1 VDVVQLTKVSHDG
14 PAAAAGVRAGE
25 TVPMS
30 IDALVHADSIP
41 GATGPVALK
50 TIPWYLNAARN
61 VAQRF
66 PASPVKAIA
75 IVFGVIFVLAVF
87 GSVVRFFQEHLA
99 DRAAIL
105 AVNDIRT
112 RLYDHIL
119 HVPMSFFGLK
129 GTSDVTSR
137 LVQDAQGLQDGFKTI
152 LGQTIQEPIKAL
164 LALSLSLYV
173 SWQLTAFILIFAPLM
188 GLLIKKFGKKMRRA
202 SRRAMQES
210 SSMLGQV
217 EGTLV
222 GIRVVKAANA
232 ERFERRR
239 YRNIMTGL
247 VDQQIKMSR
256 IDTLSTP
263 TLETLTLLVI
273 GAVVVFAAYLVKVK
287 GSLSSAEFF
296 LVMACLM
303 GMAESLRKV
312 SKINNHLQRANA
324 AAGRIFEALDMPV
337 ERPRE
342 LERPMPMPRLTP
354 TPNFEPGNLS
364 GNGKTLAQT
373 NAASVEPTAAPCFT
387 TPGCRPR
394 IKLPPVL
401 REIRFE
407 NVTFSYANTTQ
418 PAVESVNLTVP
429 KGQSVAVVG
438 RNGSGKTTLLAML
451 PRFYDPAS
459 GRISIDGIDT
469 RSVTLTSLRRQIGIV
484 TQDAVIFPGTIG
496 ANIAYGMPL
505 ASRDAIENAAK
516 RAFAHEFIM
525 EKPNGYE
532 TVLGE
537 MGGQL
542 SGGQKQ
548 RINIARAILRASPI
562 LILDEATSQVDAE
575 SEHLIQQAIEGL
587 MKDRTTFVIAHRFS
601 TILSADTIVV
611 MDRGRIVGQGQHD
624 ELLRTCPTY
633 TQLYERQLF
642 VPPAA

>member
-1 VDVVQLTKVSHDG
+1 MSSDIDRSKPKENANFWRALRFLGPYRGMVAISVVCALMVGAVFTGGLGAMLPIFKVLLEDQTVAQWMDRQVVEYRIGAKLAERVDVVRVTKVSKDG
-14 PAAAAGVRAGE
+14 PAEAAGFRADDDLPLSVE
-25 TVPMS
+25 SLVQTES
-30 IDALVHADSIP
+30 ISGP
-41 GATGPVALK
+41 SGPVALK
-50 TIPWYLNAARN
+50 PIPWHLRIGRSI
-61 VAQRF
+61 AQRF

-75 IVFGVIFVLAVF
+75 IVFGVIFLLAVV

-152 LGQTIQEPIKAL
+152 LGQTIQEPVKAL
-164 LALSLSLYV
+164 MALGLSLYV
-173 SWQLTAFILIFAPLM
+173 SWQLTVFIVVFAPVM
-188 GLLIKKFGKKMRRA
+188 GVLIRKFGKKMRRA
-202 SRRAMQES
+202 SRKALQES

-263 TLETLTLLVI
+263 TLETLTLLVV

-312 SKINNHLQRANA
+312 SKVNNHLQRANA
-324 AAGRIFEALDMPV
+324 AASRIFEALDMPV

-342 LERPMPMPRLTP
+342 LRNSR
-354 TPNFEPGNLS
+354 F
-364 GNGKTLAQT
+364 
-373 NAASVEPTAAPCFT
+373 AAEQSSAVST
-387 TPGCRPR
+387 RPR
-394 IKLPPVL
+394 IKLPPIT

-407 NVTFSYANTTQ
+407 NVTFAYANARQNAIDGVTL
-418 PAVESVNLTVP
+418 AVP
-429 KGQSVAVVG
+429 RGQSVAVVG

-451 PRFYDPAS
+451 PRFYDPQS
-459 GRISIDGIDT
+459 GRITIDGIDT

-484 TQDAVIFPGTIG
+484 TQDAVIFPGTIA

-505 ASRDAIENAAK
+505 ASRDA
-516 RAFAHEFIM
+516 
-525 EKPNGYE
+525 
-532 TVLGE
+532 
-537 MGGQL
+537 
-542 SGGQKQ
+542 
-548 RINIARAILRASPI
+548 
-562 LILDEATSQVDAE
+562 
-575 SEHLIQQAIEGL
+575 
-587 MKDRTTFVIAHRFS
+587 
-601 TILSADTIVV
+601 
-611 MDRGRIVGQGQHD
+611 
-624 ELLRTCPTY
+624 
-633 TQLYERQLF
+633 
-642 VPPAA
+642 

>member
-1 VDVVQLTKVSHDG
+1 MSSDIDRSKPKENANFWRALKFLGPYRGMVAVSVVCALLVGAVFTGGLGAMLPIFKVLLEDQTVAQWMDRQIVEYRLGAKLAERTDTVMISKVS
-14 PAAAAGVRAGE
+14 
-25 TVPMS
+25 
-30 IDALVHADSIP
+30 
-41 GATGPVALK
+41 ATGVARHMDL
-50 TIPWYLNAARN
+50 TAGDAVSGGLALASPAVTQLEGHALPPIPWHLQIGRN
-61 VAQRF
+61 IAQRF
-66 PASPVKAIA
+66 PTSPVKSIA
-75 IVFGVIFVLAVF
+75 IVFGVIFLLAVF
-87 GSVVRFFQEHLA
+87 GSIVRFFQEHLA

-137 LVQDAQGLQDGFKTI
+137 LVQDAQGLQDGYKTI
-152 LGQTIQEPIKAL
+152 LGQTIQEPVKAAM
-164 LALSLSLYV
+164 ALGLSLYV
-173 SWQLTAFILIFAPLM
+173 SWQLTAFIVIFAPIM

-202 SRRAMQES
+202 SRKAMQES

-263 TLETLTLLVI
+263 TLETLTLLVV

-342 LERPMPMPRLTP
+342 LERPLP
-354 TPNFEPGNLS
+354 TPLAAERSSAGS
-364 GNGKTLAQT
+364 AATGSNGSPRA
-373 NAASVEPTAAPCFT
+373 AASIEPTAAPCFT

-394 IKLPPVL
+394 IKLPPVR

-407 NVTFSYANTTQ
+407 HVTFSYANTTQ
-418 PAVESVNLTVP
+418 PAVEDVSLVVP

-459 GRISIDGIDT
+459 GRITIDGIDT

-484 TQDAVIFPGTIG
+484 TQDAVIFPGTIA

-516 RAFAHEFIM
+516 RAFAHEFIL
-525 EKPNGYE
+525 EKPAGYD

-537 MGGQL
+537 LGGAL
-542 SGGQKQ
+542 SGGQ
-548 RINIARAILRASPI
+548 
-562 LILDEATSQVDAE
+562 
-575 SEHLIQQAIEGL
+575 
-587 MKDRTTFVIAHRFS
+587 
-601 TILSADTIVV
+601 
-611 MDRGRIVGQGQHD
+611 
-624 ELLRTCPTY
+624 
-633 TQLYERQLF
+633 
-642 VPPAA
+642 